1 VTLPATERIQVRSKF
16 KFLFF
21 YYIGRSI
28 TMTTLSYWR
37 LLTIAGS
44 DSSGGAGIQADL
56 KTFAALGAYGMT
68 AITALTAQNT
78 VGVQSVELVSDA
90 MLRAQLDSVL
100 SDVGVDA
107 IKIGMLPT
115 ACAAHIVAAAITKYK
130 VKHVVLDP
138 VMVATSGDR
147 LVSVE
152 TMHAVATTLFPLAT
166 LITPNLHEAS
176 WLLQRDVTRSDELAD
191 AGADLL
197 QLGAQAVLL
206 KGGHLDGNE
215 LSDYLVQPNQLVSV
229 FKRERIATRNTHGTG
244 CTLSS
249 AVAVY
254 LAQGLPLVSAVAGAH
269 AYIGQALLAGATMQL
284 GQGHG
289 PVNHGSAPVAT
300 LSRCEAEPEA
310 AIQMQN

>member
-1 VTLPATERIQVRSKF
+1 
-16 KFLFF
+16 
-21 YYIGRSI
+21 
-28 TMTTLSYWR
+28 MTTLSYWR

-115 ACAAHIVAAAITKYK
+115 ACAAHIVAAAITKYE

-176 WLLQRDVTRSDELAD
+176 WLLERDVTRSDELAD

-244 CTLSS
+244 
-249 AVAVY
+249 
-254 LAQGLPLVSAVAGAH
+254 LV
-269 AYIGQALLAGATMQL
+269 
-284 GQGHG
+284 
-289 PVNHGSAPVAT
+289 
-300 LSRCEAEPEA
+300 
-310 AIQMQN
+310 